1 MGRGDGPPLLP
12 SPPLPPPH
20 HLLHPQDGSEEWRLL
35 PQQEKGADVEGE
47 RRPLS
52 HKQLTRPMSRF
63 AREQCSGAADP
74 QFSTRFRGE
83 NVLVLDLDMP
93 ERTTADYEQDVNPNV
108 RAALSAA
115 LQDEEEIE
123 MDAEEN
129 LPSMGGGQGNWMPGM
144 EQGGRA
150 RTPPKRKPRRRKP
163 KEDGLD
169 AGLDAL
175 LADDSSKAP
184 APEAF
189 PESRG
194 LVRNRY

>member
-1 MGRGDGPPLLP
+1 MAHRRLP
-12 SPPLPPPH
+12 SPS
-20 HLLHPQDGSEEWRLL
+20 QKWM
-35 PQQEKGADVEGE
+35 K
-47 RRPLS
+47 RPTSL
-52 HKQLTRPMSRF
+52 F
-63 AREQCSGAADP
+63 ARRLANEAGAANTP
-74 QFSTRFRGE
+74 RFHCD
-83 NVLVLDLDMP
+83 NVLSLDLDMP

>member
-1 MGRGDGPPLLP
+1 M
-12 SPPLPPPH
+12 
-20 HLLHPQDGSEEWRLL
+20 L

-63 AREQCSGAADP
+63 AREQIQGGADP

-144 EQGGRA
+144 EGGGRA

>member
-1 MGRGDGPPLLP
+1 MQNI
-12 SPPLPPPH
+12 S
-20 HLLHPQDGSEEWRLL
+20 
-35 PQQEKGADVEGE
+35 A
-47 RRPLS
+47 
-52 HKQLTRPMSRF
+52 
-63 AREQCSGAADP
+63 
-74 QFSTRFRGE
+74 
-83 NVLVLDLDMP
+83 VLDELGLKWVDGYAPRRNIGAQKSIIIDLINEIWARQTTP

-144 EQGGRA
+144 EGGGRA